1 MALFEDGSLVS
12 MMQKAVRRSSRSSSI
27 LGMQQTCR
35 LRDRYK
41 LGEELGVGQFG
52 KIRYCTDT
60 VTGEIFACKSIAKKR
75 LLTPEDERG
84 VKLEIEIMSALSA
97 HPNVVSLKAVFEEE
111 EYVHLVMELCAG
123 GELFD
128 RLQEHGKYTEPEA
141 AKLFKDLMEVLK
153 FCHDHGVVHRDL
165 KPENIL
171 LCDTS
176 DSSPI
181 KLADFGLATYFT
193 PGEKLQGT
201 VGSPFYIAPEILSG
215 GYDQAVDVWSAGVI
229 LYILL
234 SGIPPFWG
242 KTKSK
247 IFQAIKEA
255 DIQFPKDSWGNV
267 SSSAKDLIS
276 KMLCTDPKKRLT
288 SMQVLEH
295 PWIISQL
302 GLCQKEENQRIMV
315 DSFDVAETEAAAALP
330 ALLSESSSEADVQ
343 VSFSNKSSLSGFL
356 ASDEAFQATSGSFA
370 FPSCSKELS
379 SECVPA
385 VSNPLSF
392 AFQNVDTVC
401 SLDHSLALTG
411 NRAQVQIVQRGKR
424 CNETPHVSVSYKTM
438 ALNKN

>member
-343 VSFSNKSSLSGFL
+343 HQAWGGFL
-356 ASDEAFQATSGSFA
+356 QLQSQTA
-370 FPSCSKELS
+370 
-379 SECVPA
+379 
-385 VSNPLSF
+385 
-392 AFQNVDTVC
+392 
-401 SLDHSLALTG
+401 
-411 NRAQVQIVQRGKR
+411 
-424 CNETPHVSVSYKTM
+424 
-438 ALNKN
+438 